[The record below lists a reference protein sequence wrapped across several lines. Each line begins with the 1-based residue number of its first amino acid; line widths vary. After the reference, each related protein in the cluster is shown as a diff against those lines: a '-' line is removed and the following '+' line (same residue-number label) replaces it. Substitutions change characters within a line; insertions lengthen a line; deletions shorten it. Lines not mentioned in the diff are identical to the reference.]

1 MLASIEEGIASWY
14 ASSVMRPRLRS
25 FFAAAVPFALL
36 ACASAPPPAPV
47 AQPAPAPPPA
57 PAVVK
62 RAPEQVAE
70 NSPRATASGTTFTV
84 PSGWSIDSD
93 SSRSLLIGPEPD
105 VRVAVVDTSA
115 RSADEAVASAWRI
128 VRPDFNRPLRISQ
141 PRPARDGWDER
152 RDYQY
157 ETSPNEKIIVTATAF
172 RHGEAWTAVV
182 YQLGRANFERRL
194 AQINLFGQSLR
205 PKGYTKESFAGKAA
219 NTLDAERL
227 KRIVDVVERGRDAID
242 VPGVAISLVQGGK
255 VVYQG
260 GLGVRELGKPQKVDA
275 DTLFIIASNT
285 KALSTL
291 LLATE
296 IDEHKF
302 TWETPV
308 TQVYPT
314 FKLGDPETTRQVL
327 MKHLICA
334 CTGMPRQDFE
344 WLFEFKNK
352 TPKTAMDFL
361 GTCQPTTKFGET
373 FQYSNLM
380 AAAAGYI
387 GGSVA
392 YPKKELGAA
401 YDLAMQKRI
410 FEPLGMKDT
419 TFSFERALARN
430 HATPH
435 SQDID
440 GKMAIA
446 SMDLNRTVIPVRPA
460 GGAWSSVKDVT
471 RYVQMEIA
479 KGKLPSGRQLFSE
492 QVLLERRVQQVSMG
506 EYATYGMGLM
516 VDKEFGVPVVHH
528 GGDLAG
534 FHSDMFWL
542 PEQGVG
548 GVILTNAD
556 GGWLLRGPF
565 IRKVLEELFDGRPEA
580 AEDVASAAQR
590 LKAEIA
596 KARERLV
603 VPPDP
608 AAVQKLASHYRNEAL
623 GTIDVREK
631 GTARIFDFGE
641 WRSTVASRKNDDGTV
656 SMVTIDP
663 GVPGF
668 QFVITDRDGKR
679 ALVVRDSQHEYV
691 FVERSPARAVKE
703 SSKTSAT
710 PGG

>member
-1 MLASIEEGIASWY
+1 
-14 ASSVMRPRLRS
+14 MRSRLRL
-25 FFAAAVPFALL
+25 FFAAAVPFALF
-36 ACASAPPPAPV
+36 ACASALPPTPTALPA
-47 AQPAPAPPPA
+47 QAPPSA

-70 NSPRATASGTTFTV
+70 NSPRATGGGTTFTV
-84 PSGWSIDSD
+84 PSGWSIDND
-93 SSRSLLIGPEPD
+93 SSRSLLTGPEPD
-105 VRVAVVDTSA
+105 IRVAVVDTSSK
-115 RSADEAVASAWRI
+115 SADEAVASAWRT
-128 VRPDFNRPLRISQ
+128 VYPDFNRPLKISQ

-152 RDYQY
+152 RDYEY
-157 ETSPNEKIIVTATAF
+157 ETSPNEKIIVFARAL
-172 RHGEAWTAVV
+172 RRSEQWTAVV
-182 YQLGRANFERRL
+182 YELGRANFERRL

-205 PKGYTKESFAGKAA
+205 PKGYTKESFAGRTA
-219 NTLDAERL
+219 NALDAERL
-227 KRIVDVVERGRDAID
+227 KRIVDMVESGRDAIG

-255 VVYQG
+255 VIYQG

-291 LLATE
+291 LLAME
-296 IDEHKF
+296 IDEHRF

-308 TQVYPT
+308 TQVYPM

-344 WLFEFKNK
+344 WLFEFKNR
-352 TPKTAMDFL
+352 TPKRAMEFL
-361 GTCQPTTKFGET
+361 ATCQPTTKFGET

-392 YPKKELGAA
+392 YPKKELGVA

-419 TFSFERALARN
+419 TFNFERALARN

-435 SQDID
+435 SPDID

-446 SMDLNRTVIPVRPA
+446 SMDLNRAVIPVRPA
-460 GGAWSSVKDVT
+460 GGAWSTVRDVT

-479 KGKLPSGRQLFSE
+479 KGKLPSGRQLVSE
-492 QVLLERRVQQVSMG
+492 QALLERRVPQVSTG
-506 EYATYGMGLM
+506 EFATYGMGLT

-528 GGDLAG
+528 GGDLVG

-565 IRKVLEELFDGRPEA
+565 VRKVLEELFDGRPEA
-580 AEDVASAAQR
+580 AEDVASAATR
-590 LKAEIA
+590 RKAEIA

-603 VPPDP
+603 VPPDA
-608 AAVQKLASHYRNEAL
+608 AAVQKLANHYWNEAL

-641 WRSTVASRKNDDGTV
+641 WRSTVASRMNDDGTV

-663 GVPGF
+663 GVYGF

-679 ALVVRDSQHEYV
+679 ALVVRDAQHEYV
-691 FVERSPARAVKE
+691 FVEGSPARAVKE
-703 SSKTSAT
+703 SPKSRGAAARVQRQ
-710 PGG
+710 

>member
-1 MLASIEEGIASWY
+1 
-14 ASSVMRPRLRS
+14 MRPRLRP
-25 FFAAAVPFALL
+25 FFAIAVPFALL
-36 ACASAPPPAPV
+36 ACASAPTPAPV

-70 NSPRATASGTTFTV
+70 NSPRATAAGTTFTV

-93 SSRSLLIGPEPD
+93 SSRSLLTGPEPD
-105 VRVAVVDTSA
+105 IRAVVVDTSA
-115 RSADEAVASAWRI
+115 KSADEAVASAWRT
-128 VRPDFNRPLRISQ
+128 VFPDFNRALRIAQ

-157 ETSPNEKIIVTATAF
+157 ETSPNEKIIVIASAF
-172 RHGEAWTAVV
+172 RHGEAWTAVL

-194 AQINLFGQSLR
+194 AQVNLFGQSLR
-205 PKGYTKESFAGKAA
+205 PKGYTKESFAGRTA
-219 NTLDAERL
+219 NTLDAERV
-227 KRIVDVVERGRDAID
+227 KRIIDMVERGRDAID
-242 VPGVAISLVQGGK
+242 VPGVAISLVQSGK
-255 VVYQG
+255 VIYQG
-260 GLGVRELGKPQKVDA
+260 GLGVGELGKPQKVDA

-296 IDEHKF
+296 IDEHRF

-308 TQVYPT
+308 TQVYPA
-314 FKLGDPETTRQVL
+314 FKLGDSETTRQVL
-327 MKHLICA
+327 VKHLICA

-352 TPKTAMDFL
+352 TPKTAMEFL

-419 TFSFERALARN
+419 TFNFERALGRN

-435 SQDID
+435 SPNID
-440 GKMAIA
+440 GNMAIA
-446 SMDLNRTVIPVRPA
+446 SMDLNHAVIPVRPA

-471 RYVQMEIA
+471 RYVQMELA
-479 KGKLPSGRQLFSE
+479 NGKLPGGRQLVSE
-492 QVLLERRVQQVSMG
+492 QALLERRAPQVPVG
-506 EYATYGMGLM
+506 EFATYGMGLT

-528 GGDLAG
+528 GGDLVG

-565 IRKVLEELFDGRPEA
+565 IRKVLEELFDGKPEA

-590 LKAEIA
+590 RKAEIA

-603 VPPDP
+603 TPPDP
-608 AAVQKLASHYRNEAL
+608 AAVQRLASRYWNEAL

-631 GTARIFDFGE
+631 GTGRIFDFGE
-641 WRSTVASRKNDDGTV
+641 WRSTVASRKNDDGTT

-663 GVPGF
+663 GVYGF
-668 QFVITDRDGKR
+668 EFVITDRHGKR
-679 ALVVRDSQHEYV
+679 SLVVRDAQHEYV
-691 FVERSPARAVKE
+691 FVEGSPARAV
-703 SSKTSAT
+703 SSLSK
-710 PGG
+710 